1 MYRSAFKGF
10 SRDNKAYTL
19 VELIVV
25 MAIMTTMIGLL
36 SLGISVLFSRDGE
49 RVAKIIDDRISETRM
64 AAMSKPGTFS
74 LRIHTTAAGS
84 GNYIEVEESKLVLK
98 APVEEGPAPTPTPTP
113 TSTPGPDKTRIDF
126 DRDAYITFG
135 VQGAVPE
142 SASDAD
148 IKISFDKANGSISEI
163 SLNGTEQSLDN
174 IFEIKCSGVRNKTKS
189 ASILLMPVT
198 GRHYIE

>member
-1 MYRSAFKGF
+1 MYRSAFKVF

-74 LRIHTTAAGS
+74 LLIHTTAAGS

-98 APVEEGPAPTPTPTP
+98 SPVEAGPTPTPT
-113 TSTPGPDKTRIDF
+113 TTPGPDKTRVDF
-126 DRDAYITFG
+126 DSDAYITFG
-135 VQGAVPE
+135 VQGSVPE
-142 SASDAD
+142 SASDAV

-174 IFEIKCSGVRNKTKS
+174 IFEIKCSGARNKTKS